1 MQLATSANST
11 KHADWV
17 VASWTQSAVTPFQN
31 HRVVAAAEE
40 WFAVVDTQA
49 SSRACCPSHISAG
62 MLQPGWRCAEDE
74 NVRRSDRRDPAP
86 TI

>member
-49 SSRACCPSHISAG
+49 ATVAARRHQADLRPAG
-62 MLQPGWRCAEDE
+62 AG
-74 NVRRSDRRDPAP
+74 
-86 TI
+86 